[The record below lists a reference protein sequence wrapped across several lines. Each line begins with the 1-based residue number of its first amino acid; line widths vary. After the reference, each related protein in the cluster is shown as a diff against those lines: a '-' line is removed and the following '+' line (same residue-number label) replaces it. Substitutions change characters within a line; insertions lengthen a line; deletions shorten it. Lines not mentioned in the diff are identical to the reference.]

1 MAFAAL
7 LTVYKNK
14 TIRLEFEIYHT
25 LNKYNY
31 YLKANYSK
39 MTETRG

>member
-7 LTVYKNK
+7 LIYKKK

-39 MTETRG
+39 MTATKG